1 MLPNEVTIVSN
12 HAYELVAAGRR
23 GRGEGGGEG
32 GMERHQPGQLY
43 EVIND
48 AYNQVEEVAGSALE
62 GYERMEVPHQTAG
75 KELITLV

>member
-1 MLPNEVTIVSN
+1 
-12 HAYELVAAGRR
+12 
-23 GRGEGGGEG
+23 
-32 GMERHQPGQLY
+32 MERHQPGQLY